1 MYTRI
6 IIFTLTLLSLPFFGA
21 AQESS
26 EYKPL
31 TTIPGVTDGT
41 SLTLASYLNA
51 IFTLLIALAA
61 IFAVVRITVAGFQ
74 YMMTDAWGS
83 KEEAKG
89 TIKAVLIGLIVLL
102 LTVVILE
109 TVNPNIL
116 SLDVL
121 NPSR

>member
-1 MYTRI
+1 M
-6 IIFTLTLLSLPFFGA
+6 FALTLLVLPSIGA
-21 AQESS
+21 AQESG

-41 SLTLASYLNA
+41 DLTLASYLGA
-51 IFTLLIALAA
+51 LFTLMIALSA

-102 LTVVILE
+102 LSVVILE
-109 TVNPNIL
+109 TVNPNIV

-121 NPSR
+121 NPSK